1 MRRYSSNLAFVDLLF
16 NLLVGF
22 TSLFVIAFLLYEA
35 DSTLLTFVILGVTL
49 VTSATMGLRS
59 KKMVGQDNN
68 MSWFLSDAVL
78 SLGMVG
84 TLFGFL
90 LVLDSAF
97 TEIDTSSTESMTE
110 AIGVLAS
117 GMSTALVT
125 SLVGLLSS
133 LWLKLQLVVLEGLI

>member
-16 NLLVGF
+16 NLLVSF

-49 VTSATMGLRS
+49 VTSAIMGLRS

-133 LWLKLQLVVLEGLI
+133 LWLKLQLVILEG

>member
-1 MRRYSSNLAFVDLLF
+1 M
-16 NLLVGF
+16 
-22 TSLFVIAFLLYEA
+22 
-35 DSTLLTFVILGVTL
+35 
-49 VTSATMGLRS
+49 MGLRA

-90 LVLDSAF
+90 LVLGSAF

-133 LWLKLQLVVLEGLI
+133 LWLKLQLVILEG

>member
-59 KKMVGQDNN
+59 KKMVGQYNN

-90 LVLDSAF
+90 IVLDSAF

-133 LWLKLQLVVLEGLI
+133 LWLKLQLVILEG

>member
-97 TEIDTSSTESMTE
+97 TEIDTSSTESMT
-110 AIGVLAS
+110 
-117 GMSTALVT
+117 
-125 SLVGLLSS
+125 
-133 LWLKLQLVVLEGLI
+133 

>member
-1 MRRYSSNLAFVDLLF
+1 MRTWKWYFVFNAGILGLIGGQYWF
-16 NLLVGF
+16 NLGNV
-22 TSLFVIAFLLYEA
+22 LYEA
-35 DSTLLTFVILGVTL
+35 DSTMLTFIILGIAIISSSV
-49 VTSATMGLRS
+49 MGLRA

-90 LVLDSAF
+90 LVLGSAF
-97 TEIDTSSTESMTE
+97 TEIDTASTESMTE

-125 SLVGLLSS
+125 SLVGLISS
-133 LWLKLQLVVLEGLI
+133 LWLKLQLVILED

>member
-59 KKMVGQDNN
+59 KKMVGQDNK

-133 LWLKLQLVVLEGLI
+133 LWLKLQLVILEG

>member
-133 LWLKLQLVVLEGLI
+133 LWLKLQLVILEG

>member
-125 SLVGLLSS
+125 SLVVLLSS

>member
-35 DSTLLTFVILGVTL
+35 DSTLLTFVILCLTL
-49 VTSATMGLRS
+49 VTSATMVLRS

-133 LWLKLQLVVLEGLI
+133 LWLKLQLVILEG